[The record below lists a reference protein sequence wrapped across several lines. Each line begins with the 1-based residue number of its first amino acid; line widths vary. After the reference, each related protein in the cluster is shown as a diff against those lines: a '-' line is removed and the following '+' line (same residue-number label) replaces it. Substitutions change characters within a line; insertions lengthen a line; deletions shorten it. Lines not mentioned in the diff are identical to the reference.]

1 MDKLKILGGLPL
13 VGEVQAAGAK
23 NAALPIL
30 CASLLTADPLD
41 LSNVP
46 QLQDIAT
53 TIRLLKL
60 LGVKTERDEERLT
73 LQADS
78 LVSTEAPYELVKTMR
93 ASILVLGP
101 LLARFGE
108 ARVSLPGGC
117 AIGQR
122 PVDQHI
128 KGLQA
133 MGAQIEIEQGFVV
146 ARAARLKGARI
157 VTDMVTVTGTENLM
171 MAACLAE
178 GETILENA
186 AREPEVVDLAKVL
199 VAMGAQIE
207 GAGTDRLV
215 IRGVERLHGASHR
228 IMADRIETGSF
239 LCAAAACGGDVTVR
253 ATDPWSM
260 DVTIDRLR
268 ETGATL
274 TSGPDWVR
282 LQANGRPRAVSVR
295 TAPYPGFATDMQA
308 QFMALDAVAEG
319 TATVV
324 ETIFENRFMHV
335 QELRRLG
342 ANIRIEG
349 NTAIVQGVPAL
360 SGATVMATDLRASAS
375 LVIAGLA
382 ARGETTVERIYHLDR
397 GYARMEARLQALGAR
412 IERVSSRPAG
422 Q

>member
-30 CASLLTADPLD
+30 CASLLTADPME

-215 IRGVERLHGASHR
+215 IRGVERLHGTSHR
-228 IMADRIETGSF
+228 IMADRIETGTF

-308 QFMALDAVAEG
+308 QFMAMDAVADG